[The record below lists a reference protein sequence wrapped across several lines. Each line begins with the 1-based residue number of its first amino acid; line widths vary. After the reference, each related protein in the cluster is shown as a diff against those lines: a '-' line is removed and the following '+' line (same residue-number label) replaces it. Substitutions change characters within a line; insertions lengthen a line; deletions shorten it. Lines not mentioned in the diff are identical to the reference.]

1 MSKKTQRKKPGYTKN
16 GEVKIVSLNI
26 QQLEPLLEKASKK
39 KERAKIQN
47 RLTVLKARRAKSGN
61 FSEHLADVADAI
73 NTVFAEELATTTKTP
88 EEIMGQ

>member
-47 RLTVLKARRAKSGN
+47 RLTLLKARRSKSGN
-61 FSEHLADVADAI
+61 FSAHLADVADAI